1 MLIEEEVEMFNMAI
15 REMKTIFYMY
25 NRRILILLIIPFIFT
40 LTNTTSDF
48 FSFYLLLGGIMV
60 LATPE
65 MDAREKSNILILSAP
80 CKRYEYVL
88 GKFLAMLIWIIGLII
103 SGVIINVLLHSL
115 IPNAVENVKFSTIK
129 LLPAYLILFIS
140 IYYFVYFA
148 FSQKVAKVSYYITF
162 IVVMIVMTGAS
173 EILERDIFT
182 EKLTWLGGFLNS
194 TSIVNNI
201 IFIGILLAFVGI
213 LGTISVAIY
222 EKKDF

>member
-1 MLIEEEVEMFNMAI
+1 MFNMAI
-15 REMKTIFYMY
+15 REIKTIFYMY
-25 NRRILILLIIPFIFT
+25 NRRILIMLIIPFIFT

-65 MDAREKSNILILSAP
+65 MDAREKINISILSAP
-80 CKRYEYVL
+80 SKRYEYVL
-88 GKFLAMLIWIIGLII
+88 GKFLAMLIWITGLII
-103 SGVIINVLLHSL
+103 SGVIINVLLHSV
-115 IPNAVENVKFSTIK
+115 IPNAVENVKFITIK

-148 FSQKVAKVSYYITF
+148 FSQKIAKVWYYITF

-173 EILERDIFT
+173 EILEGDIFT

-201 IFIGILLAFVGI
+201 IFIAILLAIVGI
-213 LGTISVAIY
+213 LGTISVAVY
-222 EKKDF
+222 ERKDF

>member
-1 MLIEEEVEMFNMAI
+1 MFNMAM
-15 REMKTIFYMY
+15 REIKSIYCIY
-25 NRRILILLIIPFIFT
+25 NRRILILVIIPLIFT
-40 LTNTTSDF
+40 LTNTTSNF
-48 FSFYLLLGGIMV
+48 FSFYLLLGWIRA

-65 MDAREKSNILILSAP
+65 NDARAKINISILSAP

-88 GKFLAMLIWIIGLII
+88 GKFLAMLIWITGLII
-103 SGVIINVLLHSL
+103 SGVIINALLHSF
-115 IPNAVENVKFSTIK
+115 IPNVVENVKFSAIK
-129 LLPAYLILFIS
+129 LLPTYLILFIS

-148 FSQKVAKVSYYITF
+148 FSHKVAKIWYYITF
-162 IVVMIVMTGAS
+162 IVVMMISTGAS
-173 EILERDIFT
+173 KILEGDIFK
-182 EKLTWLGGFLNS
+182 EKLVWLGEFLNS